1 MAPSHQPCCPPT
13 YCLLDQQTCT
23 TNTTNTNT
31 NTNTNGHQHAFPA
44 PCSRPGN
51 KTQATYGFNVDPM
64 SSAAALV
71 TLPSGVPIWSPN
83 ADEAT
88 PGPTSMCMQPD
99 ASFALV
105 SAEGT
110 PMWASDPAEDPSE
123 YPAPYTAGA

>member
-1 MAPSHQPCCPPT
+1 MLH
-13 YCLLDQQTCT
+13 QQTCT
-23 TNTTNTNT
+23 IPPSH
-31 NTNTNGHQHAFPA
+31 HQQPLTRV
-44 PCSRPGN
+44 PPSSPRSRPGN
-51 KTQATYGFNVDPM
+51 KTQATYGFNVDAM

-105 SAEGT
+105 SSEGT
-110 PMWASDPAEDPSE
+110 PMWASDPAEDPSQ
-123 YPAPYTAGA
+123 YPAPYTAGMLGAA